1 MNCRAI
7 FCRDFIG
14 ISVFS
19 QSTFTLTHK
28 SLYITS
34 IVTAV
39 RQADEFTS
47 LTGEKQGLDKE
58 KNITSYVYID
68 EKFCKVCTQ
77 SVKACPTKAVRIK
90 KGRPVYIEERC
101 IGCGEC
107 IRVCP
112 SGAIRAATCNLS
124 SLKQD
129 RISVALVSPVL
140 YSQFPGILPE
150 AILQG
155 LKLMGFQHTVDMSFF
170 LEMFQCAAEEFI
182 MRNRV
187 SRKSP
192 WPLISPV
199 CPVVVRLIAFR
210 FPSLIPHILPIRRPV
225 ALMSREVNLQITRK
239 YGIEKEG
246 IILYYIN
253 PCPTKTGS
261 EAFFHHE
268 GPYVDKALGINDIY
282 AKLLHFLEKKK
293 ENRQEPYFRDIF
305 DDYSVSKTSG
315 VWGKSGG
322 EIAGMKTDR
331 TLAVSGLQ
339 ETINYLEKIEM
350 GLFQDAEYIEL
361 RACPEG
367 CLGGTLTAIDKYV
380 AKSAVQ
386 KMIMKYGLKK
396 RVSKSV
402 ILHLF
407 EEGWFFSNRSL
418 SELAHVFAARK
429 KPLSIDNLQEIE
441 MLVNIIDGMN
451 CSACGA
457 PDCRTFAED
466 VVRGEASLKDCLV
479 LRVREAEDM
488 Q

>member
-1 MNCRAI
+1 MN
-7 FCRDFIG
+7 DLKK
-14 ISVFS
+14 
-19 QSTFTLTHK
+19 T
-28 SLYITS
+28 
-34 IVTAV
+34 
-39 RQADEFTS
+39 
-47 LTGEKQGLDKE
+47 
-58 KNITSYVYID
+58 TSYVYID
-68 EKFCKVCTQ
+68 KKLCKVCTQ

-90 KGRPVYIEERC
+90 KGKPVYIKEQC
-101 IGCGEC
+101 IGCGKC

-112 SGAIRAATCNLS
+112 SGAVRAATCNLS
-124 SLKQD
+124 SLKQN

-150 AILQG
+150 DVLRG

-182 MRNRV
+182 IRNRV
-187 SRKSP
+187 SQKSP

-225 ALMSREVNLQITRK
+225 ALMSREVNKRITRE
-239 YGIEKEG
+239 YGVEKQG

-253 PCPTKTGS
+253 PCPTKIDS
-261 EAFFHHE
+261 ETFFRHE

-282 AKLLHFLEKKK
+282 ADLLHFLEKSK
-293 ENRQEPYFRDIF
+293 ETGQKPYFRDIF

-322 EIAGMKTDR
+322 EIAGMNTDR
-331 TLAVSGLQ
+331 TLAISGLQ
-339 ETINYLEKIEM
+339 ETVNYLEKIEM
-350 GLFQDAEYIEL
+350 GMFQDAEYIEL

-367 CLGGTLTAIDKYV
+367 CLGGALTAIDKYV

-386 KMIMKYGLKK
+386 KMVIKYGLKK
-396 RVSKSV
+396 RVSRSV
-402 ILHLF
+402 ILQLF
-407 EEGWFFSNRSL
+407 EEGRFFPKKSL
-418 SELAHVFAARK
+418 SELARMFGAK
-429 KPLSIDNLQEIE
+429 KAPLSIDNLQEIE
-441 MLVNIIDGMN
+441 MLVNIIDGMD

-466 VVRGEASLKDCLV
+466 VVRGEASPEECLV
-479 LRVREAEDM
+479 LRARGGYAE
-488 Q
+488 